1 MGFLSFSFVDG
12 VLSLKLDF
20 FFFKPR
26 PKKKT
31 VTGTGKLKGLK
42 PAPPPFPLPPLRTA
56 TPAPLE
62 VLISAPAL
70 KDPAVA
76 DGHGYSLLEV
86 LAGEAQVA
94 SEPTRAAPETTLLD
108 EELTYAPV
116 KTNYA
121 QQRREVRKALRATL
135 K

>member
-1 MGFLSFSFVDG
+1 MGFLSFSYVDG

-31 VTGTGKLKGLK
+31 ITGTGRLKGPK

-56 TPAPLE
+56 TPAPFD

-70 KDPAVA
+70 KDAAVA
-76 DGHGYSLLEV
+76 GGHGYSLLEV

-108 EELTYAPV
+108 DDLTYAPV

-121 QQRREVRKALRATL
+121 QQRRDVRKALRATL